1 MRERGALAE
10 ASGQSRG
17 TCKKKNL
24 SPGKHGIYLENGIR
38 PPCIN
43 ICSPHPFREKDCLSV
58 RNFGREFHNR
68 VMKVYLFEEV
78 TMPTWFAYVPQGKN
92 VISDVAFSNS
102 WFKDGFA

>member
-43 ICSPHPFREKDCLSV
+43 ICSPPPPLPGKRLSQCQKFR
-58 RNFGREFHNR
+58 
-68 VMKVYLFEEV
+68 
-78 TMPTWFAYVPQGKN
+78 P
-92 VISDVAFSNS
+92 
-102 WFKDGFA
+102 